1 MKPIPSPD
9 WYFRKYPN
17 ARNSSRE
24 WRKLRYEKAL
34 EIQADLPR
42 KRVGIVSR
50 FIGFLRKA
58 VLDDLRRV

>member
-34 EIQADLPR
+34 EIQA
-42 KRVGIVSR
+42 
-50 FIGFLRKA
+50 